1 MNFTILNINPVAKTM
16 VIDWGYAV
24 LNHNIPLAILENPD
38 ISQEDV
44 IQHIEYMRPPVPEP
58 VVLPNAL
65 LALSSEGQGIESQ
78 TLVENEVTL

>member
-1 MNFTILNINPVAKTM
+1 M

-38 ISQEDV
+38 ISQEEV

-58 VVLPNAL
+58 VELPSAL
-65 LALSSEGQGIESQ
+65 LTLSSEGQGIDSQ
-78 TLVENEVTL
+78 VLIENEVTL

>member
-1 MNFTILNINPVAKTM
+1 M

-44 IQHIEYMRPPVPEP
+44 IQHIEDMRPPVPEP
-58 VVLPNAL
+58 VELPIAL
-65 LALSSEGQGIESQ
+65 LSLSSEGQGINSQ